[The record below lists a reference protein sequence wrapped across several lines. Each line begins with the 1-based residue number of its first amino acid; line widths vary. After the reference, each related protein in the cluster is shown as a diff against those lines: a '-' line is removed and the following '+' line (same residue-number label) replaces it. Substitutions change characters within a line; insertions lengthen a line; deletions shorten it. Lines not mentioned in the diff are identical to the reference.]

1 MTSRLSHCLG
11 CTKAHKPHHP
21 SPVSSLVSIIII
33 IIIIITTKYI
43 TPAARAN
50 PPHSIGPV
58 IANTT
63 TPTQPLTSGAHAAQT
78 AETDRSKT
86 GDTHTPYGYRAP
98 EAPGLGSV
106 PTFVCNGYG
115 APEVPGLGS
124 LPILLYSPSGVQLLL
139 IVITT
144 IGDITPGP
152 PLAHSIQHI
161 HDHFIIIM
169 SSPYDTHAFFSA
181 TRRTHPTQVKKLWQD

>member
-1 MTSRLSHCLG
+1 M
-11 CTKAHKPHHP
+11 
-21 SPVSSLVSIIII
+21 
-33 IIIIITTKYI
+33 
-43 TPAARAN
+43 
-50 PPHSIGPV
+50 GPV

-124 LPILLYSPSGVQLLL
+124 LPIPLYSPSGVQFLL